1 MAFVELIDVE
11 RCRREGGTFVAHGE
25 RELAVFRFNDT
36 DRVVVLDNACPHA
49 SGNLSGGEIRDG
61 VVLCP
66 WHFWE
71 FDIDTGVCTHSDLAR
86 VHRYRAE
93 VRDGVI
99 WIDLPE

>member
-1 MAFVELIDVE
+1 MAFVELIDIE
-11 RCRREGGTFVAHGE
+11 RCRRDGGTFVERGD
-25 RELAVFRFNDT
+25 RELAVFRLDDG

-49 SGNLSGGEIRDG
+49 SGNLSGGEIVGG
-61 VVLCP
+61 VVHCP

-71 FDIDTGVCTHSDLAR
+71 FDIETGVCTHSARAR
-86 VHRYRAE
+86 VHRYPAE